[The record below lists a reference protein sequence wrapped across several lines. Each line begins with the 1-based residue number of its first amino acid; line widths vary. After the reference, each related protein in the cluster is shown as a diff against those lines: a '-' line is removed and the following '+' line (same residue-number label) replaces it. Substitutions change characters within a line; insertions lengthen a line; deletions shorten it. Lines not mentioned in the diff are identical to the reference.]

1 MKLLKPLNYFL
12 SILLLLSTS
21 NTIAKGEEPLTVSTK
36 ALSDLLISSTLS
48 APANI
53 ISLNHSVI
61 SAEITGRALSLEV
74 ETGDTVKKG
83 QKLASL
89 DCRSYSLA
97 RKQANAA
104 LKVAKTQVNYS
115 RKQLTRNQNLVK
127 KGIIPRDAFEK
138 IEAGLLTARADIN
151 LKKASIETADLA
163 ISRCQINAPFTGQI
177 TKRLVQQGQLVTA
190 GTPLFQLMQT
200 DNMEVKANLS
210 PNDALYLKKSPLL
223 EFVVDNT
230 KIRATV
236 RSIIQTI
243 DETTRT
249 QEVRL
254 SLPKNTQ
261 IATGLSGRLEWN
273 DQKPQLPAEYII
285 RRNKQLGIMLA
296 KDVVEN
302 IGKAKFHPLPK
313 AQEGQPS
320 TVNLPKNTRIITLN
334 RYRVKDGDVI
344 KVQ

>member
-1 MKLLKPLNYFL
+1 MKLSIPLCAFL
-12 SILLLLSTS
+12 SALLLLSTS
-21 NTIAKGEEPLTVSTK
+21 SSFAKDEPLTVSTK

-53 ISLNHSVI
+53 ISLNHSMI
-61 SAEITGRALSLEV
+61 SAEITGRALSIKV

-83 QKLASL
+83 QELASL

-97 RKQANAA
+97 KKQANAA
-104 LKVAKTQVNYS
+104 LNVAKTQVNYS
-115 RKQLTRNQNLVK
+115 KKQLTRNQNLVK

-138 IEAGLLTARADIN
+138 IEAGLLTARADID

-163 ISRCQINAPFTGQI
+163 ISRCIISAPFTGQI
-177 TKRLVQQGQLVTA
+177 TNRLVQQGQLVTP

-200 DNMEVKANLS
+200 DKMEVTAKLS
-210 PNDALYLKKSPLL
+210 PNDVLKLKKSASLK
-223 EFVVDNT
+223 FVVGDT
-230 KIRATV
+230 KIKASV

-243 DETTRT
+243 DEATRT

-261 IATGLSGRLEWN
+261 VATGLSGRLEWN
-273 DQKPQLPAEYII
+273 DQKPQLPAEYIV
-285 RRNKQLGIMLA
+285 RRGNQLGIMLA
-296 KDVVEN
+296 DDIVEG
-302 IGKAKFHPLPK
+302 IGKAKFHSLPK

-320 TVNLPKNTRIITLN
+320 AISLPANTHIITLN
-334 RYRVKDGDVI
+334 RYRVKDGDEI

>member
-1 MKLLKPLNYFL
+1 MKLLMPLNGFL
-12 SILLLLSTS
+12 SIFLLASAS
-21 NTIAKGEEPLTVSTK
+21 NVSAKSEPLIVSTK
-36 ALSDLLISSTLS
+36 ALSDLLVNSTLS
-48 APANI
+48 APANV

-61 SAEITGRALSLEV
+61 SAEIMGRALSIEV
-74 ETGDTVKKG
+74 EAGDTVKKG

-89 DCRSYSLA
+89 DCRSYLLA
-97 RKQANAA
+97 KKQANAA

-138 IEAGLLTARADIN
+138 IEAALLTARADIN

-163 ISRCQINAPFTGQI
+163 ISRCKINAPFTGQI
-177 TKRLVQQGQLVTA
+177 TQRLVQQGQLITA
-190 GTPLFQLMQT
+190 GTPLFRLMQT
-200 DNMEVKANLS
+200 DSMEVKAKLS
-210 PNDALYLKKSPLL
+210 PNDILKLKKSPLL
-223 EFVVDNT
+223 EFVAGNT
-230 KIRATV
+230 KIKATV

-243 DETTRT
+243 DEATRT

-254 SLPKNTQ
+254 SLPKNIQ

-285 RRNKQLGIMLA
+285 RRGKKLGIMLA
-296 KDVVEN
+296 HDVVES

-320 TVNLPKNTRIITLN
+320 TIDLPKNTSIITLN

>member
-1 MKLLKPLNYFL
+1 MKLLMPLNGFL
-12 SILLLLSTS
+12 SILLLASTS
-21 NTIAKGEEPLTVSTK
+21 NAFAKGDPLTVSTK

-48 APANI
+48 APASI

-74 ETGDTVKKG
+74 ETGDIVKKG

-151 LKKASIETADLA
+151 LKKASIETTDLA

-190 GTPLFQLMQT
+190 GTPLFRLMQT
-200 DNMEVKANLS
+200 DSMEIKVKLS
-210 PNDALYLKKSPLL
+210 PNDALKLKKSPLL
-223 EFVVDNT
+223 EFVAGDT
-230 KIRATV
+230 KIKATV

-261 IATGLSGRLEWN
+261 VATGLSGRLEWN

-285 RRNKQLGIMLA
+285 RRGNQLGIMLA
-296 KDVVEN
+296 NDIVEG

-320 TVNLPKNTRIITLN
+320 AIDLPKNTSIITLN
-334 RYRVKDGDVI
+334 RYRIKDGDVI
-344 KVQ
+344 KIQ